1 MCIPNGKTLDLM
13 FTPLP
18 TGQVGVFR
26 LLTINFKP

>member
-26 LLTINFKP
+26 LPSSNH